1 MKVSNKILLEKFIK
15 KHNTAKKPLN
25 RWLEII
31 ENNNFTNH
39 NELKETFSSADYVG
53 NYRYIFNIKGNDFRL
68 VVLIVFI
75 GGFANVRFCGT
86 HSEYDKLKNIE
97 NI

>member
-1 MKVSNKILLEKFIK
+1 MKVSNKVLLEKFIK
-15 KHNTAKKPLN
+15 KHNTAKKSLN

-39 NELKETFSSADYVG
+39 NELKETFATADYVG
-53 NYRYIFNIKGNDFRL
+53 NGRYIFNIKGNDFRL
-68 VVLIVFI
+68 VVLIVFV

-86 HSEYDKLKNIE
+86 HSDYDKLKNIE